1 MNVDPILQ
9 GTAAAMVNAGI
20 EGFVKAASMDMP
32 KSQRI
37 NVVSPALLTVSQPKL
52 KDFFPGYATVSTDA
66 VAAAYRKSVFAGH
79 NGRIYRVL

>member
-1 MNVDPILQ
+1 LNVDPILQ

-20 EGFVKAASMDMP
+20 EGLVKAASMDMP

-52 KDFFPGYATVSTDA
+52 KDFFLGYAMVGSDD
-66 VAAAYRKSVFAGH
+66 
-79 NGRIYRVL
+79 VL